1 MIFLNKK
8 FLIISV
14 CSAILVA
21 VLAYFGVYFLYKTIE
36 NNSKELAR
44 LEKEV
49 VLTGNK
55 LEEEKKIKEVFVD
68 SEIPIELIQF
78 LENIAEENNI
88 SIDISPISFK
98 KEEGAIW
105 MPMGFQINL
114 AGSFSGCRAF
124 LQKVEYGPYLLE
136 PQNMNAQK
144 ITNREIILNKYPD
157 FPKDG
162 VLMNLTIKVFS
173 R

>member
-21 VLAYFGVYFLYKTIE
+21 VLAYFCVYFLYKTIE

-55 LEEEKKIKEVFVD
+55 LEDEKKDSRSWKIFIKNSMAGGKQYFYCRTFCFFYCFYCKRVF
-68 SEIPIELIQF
+68 
-78 LENIAEENNI
+78 
-88 SIDISPISFK
+88 
-98 KEEGAIW
+98 
-105 MPMGFQINL
+105 
-114 AGSFSGCRAF
+114 
-124 LQKVEYGPYLLE
+124 
-136 PQNMNAQK
+136 
-144 ITNREIILNKYPD
+144 IL
-157 FPKDG
+157 
-162 VLMNLTIKVFS
+162 
-173 R
+173 